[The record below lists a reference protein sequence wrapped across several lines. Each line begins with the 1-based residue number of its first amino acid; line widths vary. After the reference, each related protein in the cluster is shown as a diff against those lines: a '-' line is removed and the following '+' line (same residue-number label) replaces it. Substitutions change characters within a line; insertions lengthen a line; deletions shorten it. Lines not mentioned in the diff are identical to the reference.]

1 MILQSG
7 QNQQQSM
14 EPSSS
19 ATKRLLVQPQCHPH
33 VHGSIFDLHSR
44 LSKAQKNRTKNVQV
58 TWAVVSSWRSQFEDL
73 GAKWNICQLE
83 KLRSQPAAIHRKS
96 IKDVKRGNA
105 DGSRKALDRTQ
116 WCHKLAFHCGLF
128 TAFDKQP
135 LNFYWPSKKLT
146 RTFNPTS
153 KKYQWCQAMF
163 HTQWGRQ

>member
-1 MILQSG
+1 MAKI
-7 QNQQQSM
+7 
-14 EPSSS
+14 SSK
-19 ATKRLLVQPQCHPH
+19 AWNHPLVQPKDCWYSLNATHT
-33 VHGSIFDLHSR
+33 SMAAYSTFTFDLA
-44 LSKAQKNRTKNVQV
+44 KPKKNMTKNVQV

-73 GAKWNICQLE
+73 GAKWKICHLE
-83 KLRSQPAAIHRKS
+83 KLRSQQSAIHRRS
-96 IKDVKRGNA
+96 IKDVKTGNA

-116 WCHKLAFHCGLF
+116 WCHKQLAFHFGFF